1 MSRSEFFNLL
11 KKEGIDPDTVAFD
24 SSISS
29 GYNIRKSSS
38 CWEAF
43 YRVKGKEYDRVGFY
57 CESDALQFM
66 YLMLVE
72 NNKRMQHPRRSVCN
86 V

>member
-1 MSRSEFFNLL
+1 MSRSEFFSLL
-11 KKEGIDPDTVAFD
+11 RQEGIDPNTVAFD
-24 SSISS
+24 STISS
-29 GYNIRKSSS
+29 GYNIRKNSSQ
-38 CWEAF
+38 WEAF
-43 YRVKGKEYDRVGFY
+43 YRVRGKEYDRVGFY

-72 NNKRMQHPRRSVCN
+72 NNTRTQHPRRSVCN